1 MTRISPFLT
10 FNGNCREAMTF
21 YHNCFGGE
29 IQFQTIGDSPLG
41 KKLSSE
47 MQEYILHSSISTK
60 HFTLMGT
67 DMVEEQGLVQGNAV
81 SIWVECMS
89 KSELHT
95 YYQKLA
101 EKGEARQP
109 IKQTLSGALLG
120 ALTDK
125 FGKHW
130 LFHWKT

>member
-1 MTRISPFLT
+1 MSRLHTYLT

-21 YHNCFGGE
+21 YHSCFGGE

-41 KKLSSE
+41 KKLNPE
-47 MQEYILHSSISTK
+47 MQQYILQASISTD

-67 DMVEEQGLVQGNAV
+67 DMVGENDLMQGNAN
-81 SIWVECMS
+81 SIWVECNC
-89 KSELHT
+89 KREAQI

-101 EKGEARQP
+101 EKGDPCQP
-109 IKQTLSGALLG
+109 LGQTFSGALLG
-120 ALTDK
+120 GLTDQ

-130 LFHWKT
+130 LFHCKK

>member
-1 MTRISPFLT
+1 MSRLHAYLT

-21 YHNCFGGE
+21 YHSCFGGK

-41 KKLSSE
+41 NKLDPE
-47 MQEYILHSSISTK
+47 MRQYILQASISTD

-67 DMVEEQGLVQGNAV
+67 DMVGENDLMQGNAI
-81 SIWVECMS
+81 SIWVECKS
-89 KSELHT
+89 KNELYT

-109 IKQTLSGALLG
+109 VEQTFSGALLG
-120 ALTDK
+120 GLTDQ
-125 FGKHW
+125 FEKHW
-130 LFHWKT
+130 LFHWRA